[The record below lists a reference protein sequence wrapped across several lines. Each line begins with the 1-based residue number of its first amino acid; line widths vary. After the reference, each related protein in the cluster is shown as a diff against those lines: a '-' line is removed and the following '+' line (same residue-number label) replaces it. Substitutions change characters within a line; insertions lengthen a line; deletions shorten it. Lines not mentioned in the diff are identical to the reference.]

1 MSAGD
6 FSEAHIGGFDI
17 SEAHLGGFDISTDPD
32 SILGYGTLNT
42 TRSIGDIKRL
52 AILHVGT

>member
-1 MSAGD
+1 VGD
-6 FSEAHIGGFDI
+6 FSEAHIGGFDT